1 MKRNGMPE
9 GFDLPSKKEMND
21 KALQDIGLEGGETL
35 PFPSY
40 YKGLKDK
47 LRLYNAARNRAKK
60 DE

>member
-21 KALQDIGLEGGETL
+21 RALQDIGLEGGETL
-35 PFPSY
+35 LFPSY

-47 LRLYNAARNRAKK
+47 PRLYNAARNRAKK